1 MGKRHARLGLDIS
14 WCVFQWSDA
23 KNDLDRLIISIM
35 DIVSNHGNYAL
46 WSDATQR
53 VHTASARMDADLR
66 VMIQEFEKRK
76 ELGEDLPKHL
86 LIVEDS
92 APDNKN
98 KNRQTLLSMLVKEDI
113 FLSVQVLYLLVGHTH
128 WRVDQIFSVL
138 SRAVKRMEQGLMVF
152 EDLDH
157 LLQNVYTDWLDGR
170 VNVVQEIRDI
180 PDLNVYLNNVC
191 FHHLDLTVL
200 EIVVGSR

>member
-1 MGKRHARLGLDIS
+1 
-14 WCVFQWSDA
+14 
-23 KNDLDRLIISIM
+23 M
-35 DIVSNHGNYAL
+35 DVVSNHGNYAL

-66 VMIQEFEKRK
+66 VMIREFEKRK

-138 SRAVKRMEQGLMVF
+138 SRAVKRMEQGLMEF

-157 LLQNVYTDWLDGR
+157 LLRNVYTDWLDGR
-170 VNVVQEIRDI
+170 VNVVEEIRDI
-180 PDLNVYLNNVC
+180 PDLNVFLNKVC
-191 FHHLDLTVL
+191 FEPH
-200 EIVVGSR
+200 G